1 MTGWERPGA
10 CSTGACVE
18 VRITDTTVE
27 VRDSKQLISPV
38 LTLDLDEWHRI
49 INSIYRTGHPRCVAI
64 VGNDHIW
71 VGHDT
76 DGNPRTLTFTRD
88 EIRAFV
94 TAVHHGQYRQP
105 AVTR

>member
-1 MTGWERPGA
+1 MRPGGCEA
-10 CSTGACVE
+10 GSCVE
-18 VRITDTTVE
+18 VRFVDAVVE

-38 LTLDLDEWHRI
+38 LTLDLDEWHWV
-49 INSIYRTGHPRCVAI
+49 INSVHLNGHPRCVAI

-76 DGNPRTLTFTRD
+76 DGNPRTLTFTRE

-94 TAVHHGQYRQP
+94 AGVHHGQYRQP